1 MNKKLLVFL
10 ALVGAALS
18 GWLLLA
24 VSSMPTAGPRAMQ
37 VPVVRPTT
45 AKPSGSNYVPA
56 KTSGKIN
63 TTVMVGTQT
72 VRKTIQASVMVVK

>member
-24 VSSMPTAGPRAMQ
+24 VSSMPTAGPRAMP

-45 AKPSGSNYVPA
+45 AKPSTARYVPA
-56 KTSGKIN
+56 KTSGQIN

-72 VRKTIQASVMVVK
+72 IKKTVQASVTVVK